1 MKEQVEIFKALSDE
15 NRIKILRMLSCRE
28 LCACDIQ
35 QNLDLTQ
42 PTISHHMKVLQQTGL
57 IQWEKRGKWIFYR
70 INQKK
75 VRGLYEF
82 IKEITNP
89 SDGFPCPISSC
100 DCDGFRR

>member
-1 MKEQVEIFKALSDE
+1 MKEQIEIFKALSDE
-15 NRIKILRMLSCRE
+15 NRIKILKMLSCRE

-75 VRGLYEF
+75 VEGLYGF

-89 SDGFPCPISSC
+89 SEDCPCPISSC